1 MGLLVID
8 GVFVESKLR
17 GNRDLVNRFRSRRN
31 VTIRIRRYGGM
42 RNVRAMTLLETTC
55 SNRYLVQ
62 RI

>member
-17 GNRDLVNRFRSRRN
+17 GNRDLVNRFRNRRN

-42 RNVRAMTLLETTC
+42 RNVRAVTPLETTC